1 MKDLVNKDKIY
12 LEDFDVYVNPYLT
25 YAQIQQIVD
34 GISTLSTWS
43 EKKTSLDMLVLYHVT
58 DIGQEKLEKYTHNQL
73 LESGLIDKVF
83 QCIENIDQLYK
94 AIQWT
99 SGETYLE
106 RLLGNFIQQMNA
118 ITASALENVQK
129 EVKKNGKQSN
139 K

>member
-99 SGETYLE
+99 NGETYLE